1 MKRVLVQLLR
11 NRALLFP
18 SSVLVL
24 VSVSVS
30 VSLLLSTPCYTQTEK
45 PVWFK

>member
-1 MKRVLVQLLR
+1 MKRILVQLLR
-11 NRALLFP
+11 NRALLFS
-18 SSVLVL
+18 SSVL
-24 VSVSVS
+24 VSVS

>member
-18 SSVLVL
+18 SSVL